1 MRLIELH
8 ILQSFPVTCLNRD
21 DVGSPKSALFGGVSR
36 ARVSS
41 QCWKRAIRL
50 LAEETDSEAFAG
62 QRSCLILDPLKKSFA
77 EKGLPERAA
86 DLLTNAVA
94 EAFGKIDAKKP
105 NKVSTLLYFSP
116 SQLDAVVSATLE
128 AVTKAGIDLTKE
140 DSKKEED
147 KKAKELAA
155 CASKAAKAL
164 SGATMDAADI
174 AIFGRMVANDSSLT
188 LEGAGMFSHAL
199 STHQVANE
207 VDFFSAV
214 DDLKPDDTS
223 DAGAG
228 HIGTLEFNSACYYRY
243 IGVNWDLLSDAD
255 HLGHFSE
262 EQRKKVVAAFLE
274 AAILA
279 VPNAR
284 RNSMFGNNPPD
295 HVLGLVRTGQP
306 LSLVNAFEN
315 PVRPKNGYVDPSN
328 VAMTNHFEK
337 LKTTYGGLGI
347 NVEVR
352 LPEKNL
358 QAFIDG
364 LLASKELNDA

>member
-21 DVGSPKSALFGGVSR
+21 DVGSPKSAQFGGISR

-50 LAEETDSEAFAG
+50 LAQETDSEAFAG
-62 QRSCLILDPLKKSFA
+62 QRSCLILDPLKKSFI
-77 EKGLPERAA
+77 EKGQSERAA

-116 SQLDAVVSATLE
+116 AQLEAVVAATLE
-128 AVTKAGIDLTKE
+128 AVTKAEIDLTKE
-140 DSKKEED
+140 GSKKEEE
-147 KKAKELAA
+147 KKVKELAA

-164 SGATMDAADI
+164 SGMTMDAADI

-214 DDLKPDDTS
+214 DDLKPEDTS

-243 IGVNWDLLSDAD
+243 IGVNWDLLGDAD
-255 HLGHFSE
+255 HLGNFTE
-262 EQRKKVVAAFLE
+262 EQRKKVVAAFIK

-284 RNSMFGNNPPD
+284 HNSMFGNNPPD

-315 PVRPKNGYVDPSN
+315 AVRPKNGFVKPSN
-328 VAMTNHFEK
+328 VAMTNQLES
-337 LKTTYGGLGI
+337 LKKTYDGLGI
-347 NVEVR
+347 DVEQR
-352 LPEKNL
+352 LPEKSL
-358 QAFIDG
+358 KEFIAA
-364 LLASKELNDA
+364 LLAAKELNHA